1 MSETVY
7 DIAVIGAG
15 PAGAQAA
22 ISGSHQMR
30 HVLVLDAGRIS
41 RREGRAYWS
50 KTVEFEDVPVFKGI
64 TGPKFKKSLRE
75 WMEARPVQD
84 VVIAGE
90 SRKFGIDIQSAVLLN
105 LTRGE
110 DDVFLLDT
118 SVDKLDSDGA
128 LQSTATF
135 RARRVIVAAG
145 FEDKW
150 PNIEIDES
158 VERMF
163 DQYRVVFRYAGNR
176 RGWHTCIRCDGHL
189 HVDERMAFYGVG
201 DYIYEMVVGA
211 QDFTD
216 KLTILTDGRPHG
228 MSEEVYA
235 QAQAQG
241 VEIDERK
248 IVRHIGEKTD
258 LLGFEMEDGDEVFFH
273 GCFVDEGLEPNT
285 RFLTGWDTQTD
296 GDGLLVVDED
306 GQVLDSAGEAVRGLY
321 AAGDIVAGERKLIA
335 AALAMGQNAGLSAS
349 DSLRAWSFPR

>member
-50 KTVEFEDVPVFKGI
+50 KTVQFEDVPVFKGI
-64 TGPKFKKSLRE
+64 TGPQFKKSLRE
-75 WMEARPVQD
+75 WMDGRPVQD
-84 VVIAGE
+84 VVISGE
-90 SRKFGIDIQSAVLLN
+90 DRKFGIDIQSAVLLK
-105 LTRGE
+105 LSRGE
-110 DDVFLLDT
+110 DDVLLLDT
-118 SVDKLDSDGA
+118 SVDKLDRDGNV
-128 LQSTATF
+128 QSVETF

-145 FEDKW
+145 FEDRW
-150 PNIEIDES
+150 PNIEVDES

-163 DQYRVVFRYAGNR
+163 DQYRIVFRYAGNR

-228 MSEEVYA
+228 MSKPVLD
-235 QAQAQG
+235 QAKAQG

-258 LLGFEMEDGDEVFFH
+258 LLGFEMEDGEEVFFH
-273 GCFVDEGLEPNT
+273 GCFVDEGLDPNT
-285 RFLTGWDTQTD
+285 RFLMGWDAKTD
-296 GDGLLVVDED
+296 ADGLLVVDED
-306 GQVLDSAGEAVRGLY
+306 NQVLDATGEPIPGLY
-321 AAGDIVAGERKLIA
+321 AAGDIVAGERKLIT

-349 DSLRAWSFPR
+349 DSLRAWRYPE